1 MFLNNLCQ
9 RCDPYTSQNAQRFPG
24 QGRLRCS
31 NLIFLVQCRL
41 AAWRVTNRRSL
52 HALLDRNVASDR
64 VLPEPLVPPLLEPH
78 DRRKCLPSI
87 SQPIVG
93 SLAVQLVTE
102 WVLVINEETL

>member
-1 MFLNNLCQ
+1 M
-9 RCDPYTSQNAQRFPG
+9 
-24 QGRLRCS
+24 
-31 NLIFLVQCRL
+31 
-41 AAWRVTNRRSL
+41 
-52 HALLDRNVASDR
+52 ASDR